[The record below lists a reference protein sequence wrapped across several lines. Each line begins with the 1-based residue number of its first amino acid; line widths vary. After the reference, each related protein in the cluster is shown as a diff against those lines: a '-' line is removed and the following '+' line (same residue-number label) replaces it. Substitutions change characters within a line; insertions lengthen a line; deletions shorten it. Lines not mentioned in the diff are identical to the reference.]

1 MKKLLF
7 GVFAVIPMVGFAQHP
22 AEYIKWEGKND
33 EKFYDAYASW
43 QPGQPLYSSNPE
55 DENFFISRVR
65 FKQRFRNTNT
75 QVDKSITESND
86 KRVINWVPVGTSEG
100 YKDNA
105 LPSAIYDS
113 DVFSMWNYI
122 TYYGN
127 WTCPFIRVPGAFMDV
142 ANKNGVGTS
151 CIAGIGYGVPV
162 TNNDD
167 WGKLFKNLY
176 SGGSEKLLKFLK
188 YYGVG
193 GYGYNSEQSWD
204 PTILE
209 NMLTQNAE
217 VYEKAIT
224 QEKYPQF
231 NIAYYTFINGSDGLN
246 SGNQEWYHHNGKP
259 SANVVFTNYNWDAY
273 KNAESERV
281 AKNLGRNPLDVYC
294 GMNMQGAEGK
304 NWKDLATRN
313 LSIGLWGAHNENMF
327 FERRGENGS
336 DPDIKQRTLLV
347 TTERFFGNGV
357 QNPAKKMEIVNA
369 LPTSLSG
376 TAKFHGIARF
386 STAKSTL
393 AWDLTKEDFYS
404 YFNLGNGKFFNI
416 KGETVN
422 NNEWYNL
429 SMQDYLPTWRYW
441 FASSF
446 LGTDVPQNG
455 LSATFTWDDAWFGGS
470 CLEISGSNASE
481 EYLHLFK
488 TKFALQE
495 GDKITIRYKVVSG
508 SGNFDLVASAEG
520 SESTMKKV
528 SVKNEDVLQDE
539 WIEKVITVSA
549 SGRNNL
555 QLAGSTMAVL
565 GLKFSNA
572 QNLKLLL
579 GEVSVKRG
587 AKEKPASPVINSQY
601 TKTFKV
607 SYKGVDGKLIFNMA
621 TPSANGTDPVYN
633 DDVKTSFFKVYS
645 QQEGVKE
652 EFVCATTSWA
662 ALLFNA
668 KYDTS
673 KSGSKIRFGVSAVG
687 LDGETESDIA
697 WSEYMSVPQ
706 DLSIGN
712 TFSINIPVIK
722 SNQDFTIGFDDP
734 NHDAG
739 TWKIFKPGET
749 NPIYTVSD
757 VKSFTYRLP
766 DVGLYDMELTSTYNG
781 KQYTAKVPGY
791 IQISEQSV
799 GAVPQIKTLTFN
811 GQNYDV
817 KEVKT
822 PVGTENNLAY
832 TANPSNGTV
841 SRGLDL
847 KEKAFAIAPGNV
859 GISDHHNWTL
869 SFWVKFHK
877 INGNIQLLNIRDTE
891 DEWPRNNWGY
901 IWSDY
906 NPDTHRYFISL
917 RGNLNYHPQENYDGI
932 YFTPGVWT
940 HIAYVY
946 KHENGT
952 HDIELYINGKKQTP
966 EKRVF
971 PVKDSDRSIWLPNNK
986 IMLGGPA
993 AFRGG
998 MNAVIDN
1005 VKFWDKPL
1013 SEKEIAAKMFDKENK
1028 QTDEKG
1034 FWTFENEAG
1043 SEPYYELTSINE
1055 DTGIA
1060 EWGGFVA
1067 GRGEGVQII
1076 KPEKPEY
1083 EGGSPFVVGN
1093 GFTVTT
1099 TPKWVFKKGT
1109 VTDGK
1114 GNDTAGSA
1122 KVTYKVD
1129 ATVSGTL
1136 TLSNTWGKDS
1146 KTIQTIVVGT
1156 GTGIELTDELSLQAF
1171 PNPFVETLNIR
1182 FSDGGRY
1189 NATIYDLS
1197 GNIVDNKNLAV
1208 SAGEVFTIN
1217 LNAPKGTYL
1226 LRITT
1231 EEGKL
1236 IRTVK
1241 LLKK

>member
-7 GVFAVIPMVGFAQHP
+7 GVFAIVPVVGFAQHP
-22 AEYIKWEGKND
+22 SDYIKWEGKNN
-33 EKFYDAYASW
+33 EKFYDAYKAW
-43 QPGQPLYSSNPE
+43 EPGKPLYSSNPE

-65 FKQRFRNTNT
+65 FKERFRNTNT
-75 QVDKSITESND
+75 QVDKSITEAND
-86 KRVINWVPVGTSEG
+86 KRVMNWVPVGQVDG
-100 YKDNA
+100 HKDNA

-151 CIAGIGYGVPV
+151 CIAQVPFGVPV
-162 TNNDD
+162 TSSDD
-167 WGKLFKNLY
+167 WGKLFTELHKQ
-176 SGGSEKLLKFLK
+176 GTDKLLKFLK

-193 GYGYNSEQSWD
+193 GYGYNSEQRWD
-204 PTILE
+204 QTILN
-209 NMLTQNAE
+209 NMLTQNTE

-224 QEKYPQF
+224 KKEWPQF
-231 NIAYYTFINGSDGLN
+231 NVAYYTFINSSDGLN
-246 SGNQEWYHHNGKP
+246 TGNQDWYHYKGKAA
-259 SANVVFTNYNWDAY
+259 SNVVFTNYNWGATQ
-273 KNAESERV
+273 NAESERL
-281 AKNLGRNPLDVYC
+281 AKVLGRDPLDVYC
-294 GMNMQGAEGK
+294 GMNMQGAQGR
-304 NWKDLATRN
+304 NWTDLGQIN
-313 LSIGLWGAHNENMF
+313 LSIGLWGAHNMNMF

-336 DPDIKQRTLLV
+336 DPDLKQKTLLT
-347 TTERFFGNGV
+347 TTERFFGNGA
-357 QNPAKKMEIVNA
+357 QNPAKKMNIVND
-369 LPTSLSG
+369 LPTSVSG
-376 TAKFHGIARF
+376 TEKFHGVARF
-386 STAKSTL
+386 ATAKSTL
-393 AWDLTKEDFYS
+393 AWDLSKEDFYS

-416 KGETVN
+416 NGETVN

-446 LGTDVPQNG
+446 LGTDVPSNG

-470 CLEISGSNASE
+470 CLEIKGSTNSD

-495 GDKITIRYKVVSG
+495 GDKITVRYKIL
-508 SGNFDLVASAEG
+508 SGNGNVDLVASAEG
-520 SESTMKKV
+520 SESTMKTV
-528 SVKNEDVLQDE
+528 PVKNEDVEQDE
-539 WIEKVITVSA
+539 WIEKTINVSS
-549 SGRNNL
+549 SGRANL

-572 QNLKLLL
+572 KDIKLFL
-579 GEVSVKRG
+579 GEVSIKRG
-587 AKEKPASPVINSQY
+587 TKEKPATPVINKEY
-601 TKTFKV
+601 TKTLKV
-607 SYKGVDGKLIFNMA
+607 SYKGVDGKLIFNMTA
-621 TPSANGTDPVYN
+621 PNANGTEPVYN

-645 QQEGVKE
+645 QQEGAKE

-697 WSEYMSVPQ
+697 WSDYMSVPD
-706 DLSIGN
+706 DLSIAN

-722 SNQDFTIGFDDP
+722 SNQDFTIAFDDP
-734 NHDAG
+734 NHEVG
-739 TWKIFKPGET
+739 TWKVFKAGEKKAIHT
-749 NPIYTVSD
+749 ASD
-757 VKSFTYRLP
+757 VKSFTHKLP
-766 DVGLYDMELTSTYNG
+766 DVGLYDLELTSTYNG
-781 KQYTAKVPGY
+781 ESYVVKIPGY

-811 GQNYDV
+811 GQGYET

-832 TANPSNGTV
+832 TANQSNGTV

-847 KEKAFAIAPGNV
+847 KEKAFAIEPQYVQMTGHQ
-859 GISDHHNWTL
+859 DWTL
-869 SFWVKFHK
+869 AFWVKFHK
-877 INGNIQLLNIRDTE
+877 INGAIQLLNIRDTGE
-891 DEWPRNNWGY
+891 GWPNNNWGY
-901 IWSDY
+901 IWSAY
-906 NPDTHRYFISL
+906 NPEKNSYFISL
-917 RGNLNYHPQENYDGI
+917 RAKSDNHSQDDYSGI

-946 KHENGT
+946 KVTQQG
-952 HDIELYINGKKQTP
+952 HDIEFYINGKKQTP
-966 EKRVF
+966 TSRKFMPKVAN
-971 PVKDSDRSIWLPNNK
+971 DRYGWRSSNK
-986 IMLGGPA
+986 IMLGGTA
-993 AFRGG
+993 HGRGG

-1005 VKFWDKPL
+1005 VKFWGHSLDNA
-1013 SEKEIAAKMFDKENK
+1013 EIVAEMFDKTNK
-1028 QTDEKG
+1028 QGDKEG
-1034 FWTFENEAG
+1034 FWTFENDANQF
-1043 SEPYYELTSINE
+1043 NE
-1055 DTGIA
+1055 MESVNPDTGVA
-1060 EWGGFVA
+1060 YWGGFVS
-1067 GRGEGVQII
+1067 GTGEGVQ
-1076 KPEKPEY
+1076 KLQPEKPEY
-1083 EGGSPFVVGN
+1083 DGGSPFVAGK

-1099 TPKWVFKKGT
+1099 TPKWAFKKGT
-1109 VTDGK
+1109 VTEDK
-1114 GNDTAGSA
+1114 GTDTAGSA
-1122 KVTYKVD
+1122 KVTYNGN

-1146 KTIQTIVVGT
+1146 KTIETIIVGT
-1156 GTGIELTDELSLQAF
+1156 GQGIELTDELSLQAF

-1197 GNIVDNKNLAV
+1197 GNLVDNKNLSV
-1208 SAGEVFTIN
+1208 SSGEVFTIN

-1236 IRTVK
+1236 VRTVK

>member
-7 GVFAVIPMVGFAQHP
+7 GVFAIVPVVGFAQHP
-22 AEYIKWEGKND
+22 SDYIKWEGKNN
-33 EKFYDAYASW
+33 EKFYDAYKAW
-43 QPGQPLYSSNPE
+43 EPGKPLYSSNPE

-65 FKQRFRNTNT
+65 FKERFRNTNT
-75 QVDKSITESND
+75 QVDKSITEAND
-86 KRVINWVPVGTSEG
+86 KRVINWVPVGQVEG
-100 YKDNA
+100 HKDNA

-176 SGGSEKLLKFLK
+176 SGGSDKLLKFLK

-193 GYGYNSEQSWD
+193 GYGYNSEQNWD
-204 PTILE
+204 QTILN
-209 NMLTQNAE
+209 NMLTQNTE

-224 QEKYPQF
+224 KKEWPQF
-231 NIAYYTFINGSDGLN
+231 NVAYYTFINGSDGLN
-246 SGNQEWYHHNGKP
+246 TGNQDWYHYKGKP
-259 SANVVFTNYNWDAY
+259 SANVVFTNYNWGATQ
-273 KNAESERV
+273 NAESERL
-281 AKNLGRNPLDVYC
+281 AKALGRDPLDVYC
-294 GMNMQGAEGK
+294 GMNMQGAQGR
-304 NWKDLATRN
+304 NWTDLGQRN

-336 DPDIKQRTLLV
+336 DPDLKQKTLLT
-347 TTERFFGNGV
+347 TTERFFGNGA
-357 QNPAKKMEIVNA
+357 QNPAKKMNIVND
-369 LPTSLSG
+369 LPTSVSG
-376 TAKFHGIARF
+376 TEKFHGIARF
-386 STAKSTL
+386 ATAKSTL
-393 AWDLTKEDFYS
+393 AWDLSKEDFYS

-416 KGETVN
+416 KGEAVN

-441 FASSF
+441 FSSSF
-446 LGTDVPQNG
+446 LGTDVPSNG

-470 CLEISGSNASE
+470 CLEIKGSTSSD

-495 GDKITIRYKVVSG
+495 GDKITVRYKIL
-508 SGNFDLVASAEG
+508 SGNCNVDLVASAEG
-520 SESTMKKV
+520 SESTMKTV
-528 SVKNEDVLQDE
+528 PVKNEYVEQDE
-539 WIEKVITVSA
+539 WIEKTINVAS
-549 SGRNNL
+549 SGRANL

-572 QNLKLLL
+572 QNLKLLI

-587 AKEKPASPVINSQY
+587 KKEKPATPVINKEY
-601 TKTFKV
+601 TKTLKV
-607 SYKGVDGKLIFNMA
+607 SYKGVDGKLIFNMTA
-621 TPSANGTDPVYN
+621 QNANGTEPVYN

-645 QQEGVKE
+645 QQEGAKE

-697 WSEYMSVPQ
+697 WSDYMSVPQ
-706 DLSIGN
+706 DLSIAN

-734 NHDAG
+734 NHAVG
-739 TWKIFKPGET
+739 TWKIFKAGET
-749 NPIYTVSD
+749 NAIHTATD

-766 DVGLYDMELTSTYNG
+766 DIGLYDMELTSTYNG
-781 KQYTAKVPGY
+781 KQYTAKVSGY

-811 GQNYDV
+811 GQSYNT

-832 TANPSNGTV
+832 TANQSNGTV

-847 KEKAFAIAPGNV
+847 KEKAF
-859 GISDHHNWTL
+859 GIEPHYVKISGHQDWTL

-877 INGNIQLLNIRDTE
+877 INGSIQLLNIRDTQ
-891 DEWPRNNWGY
+891 DEWPKNNWGY
-901 IWSDY
+901 IWSNY
-906 NPDTHRYFISL
+906 NPENNSYFISL
-917 RGNLNYHPQENYDGI
+917 RAMGDKHSQDDYDGI

-946 KHENGT
+946 KVTPQG
-952 HDIELYINGKKQTP
+952 HDIEFYINGKKQIPTSRKFMP
-966 EKRVF
+966 KAA
-971 PVKDSDRSIWLPNNK
+971 DDRYGWRDANK
-986 IMLGGPA
+986 IMLGGTA
-993 AFRGG
+993 HGRGG

-1005 VKFWDKPL
+1005 VKFWDKSL
-1013 SEKEIAAKMFDKENK
+1013 TEQDIVKKMFDKDNN

-1034 FWTFENEAG
+1034 FWTFENDA
-1043 SEPYYELTSINE
+1043 TQFNE
-1055 DTGIA
+1055 IESVNPDTGVA
-1060 EWGGFVA
+1060 YWGGFVA
-1067 GRGEGVQII
+1067 GTREGVQILQS
-1076 KPEKPEY
+1076 EKPEY
-1083 EGGSPFVVGN
+1083 EGGSPFVAGK

-1099 TPKWVFKKGT
+1099 TPKWAFKKGT
-1109 VTDGK
+1109 VTEDK
-1114 GNDTAGSA
+1114 GTDTAGSA
-1122 KVTYKVD
+1122 KVTYNGN

-1146 KTIQTIVVGT
+1146 KTIETIIVGT
-1156 GTGIELTDELSLQAF
+1156 GQGIELTDELSLQAF

-1197 GNIVDNKNLAV
+1197 GNLVDNKNLSV
-1208 SAGEVFTIN
+1208 SSGEVFTIN

-1236 IRTVK
+1236 VRTVK